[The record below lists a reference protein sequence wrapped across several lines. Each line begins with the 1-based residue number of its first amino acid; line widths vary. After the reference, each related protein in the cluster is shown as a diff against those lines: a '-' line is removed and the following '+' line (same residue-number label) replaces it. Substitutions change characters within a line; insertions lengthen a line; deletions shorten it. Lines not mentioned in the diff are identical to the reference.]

1 MTLNHRM
8 SSSSVELVLG
18 HGLGHVVIIKFLE
31 INIYYDPFMGGQYTL
46 K

>member
-31 INIYYDPFMGGQYTL
+31 INIYYDPFMGGQYT
-46 K
+46 